1 MSDNFNIHIQ
11 ALSNLI
17 RKVTPNIIAN
27 DICDVQP
34 MTGPTG
40 KIHTLRVRYPD
51 AVKMRE
57 FELVDDDNFTQEG
70 WCLIDVSY
78 TVADWII
85 TNPVGQ
91 WIAVESHREPRYII
105 TEELFTM
112 LALRF
117 G

>member
-1 MSDNFNIHIQ
+1 MIDSVQPLIDM
-11 ALSNLI
+11 I
-17 RKVTPNIIAN
+17 RKVTPTMIAN
-27 DICDVQP
+27 DICSVQP
-34 MTGPTG
+34 MTAPTG
-40 KIHTLRVRYPD
+40 KIFTLRTRYSD
-51 AVKMRE
+51 SVKMRE

-91 WIAVESHREPRYII
+91 WIAVESHKEPRYII

>member
-1 MSDNFNIHIQ
+1 MIDSVQPLIDM
-11 ALSNLI
+11 I
-17 RKVTPNIIAN
+17 RKVTPTMIAN
-27 DICDVQP
+27 DICSVQP
-34 MTGPTG
+34 MTAPTG
-40 KIHTLRVRYPD
+40 KIFTLRTRYSD
-51 AVKMRE
+51 SVKMRE

-91 WIAVESHREPRYII
+91 WIAVESHKEPRYII
-105 TEELFTM
+105 SEELFTM

>member
-1 MSDNFNIHIQ
+1 MIDSVQPLIM
-11 ALSNLI
+11 NLI
-17 RKVTPNIIAN
+17 RKVTPTMIAN
-27 DICDVQP
+27 DICSVQP
-34 MTGPTG
+34 MTAPTG
-40 KIHTLRVRYPD
+40 KIFTLRTRYSD
-51 AVKMRE
+51 SVKMRE

-70 WCLIDVSY
+70 WCLIDVSF

-85 TNPVGQ
+85 TNPVDQ
-91 WIAVESHREPRYII
+91 WVAVESHKEPRYII

>member
-1 MSDNFNIHIQ
+1 MIDSVQPLIDM
-11 ALSNLI
+11 I
-17 RKVTPNIIAN
+17 RKVTPTMIAN
-27 DICDVQP
+27 DIRSVQP
-34 MTGPTG
+34 MTAPTG
-40 KIHTLRVRYPD
+40 KIHTLRTRYSD
-51 AVKMRE
+51 FVKMRQ
-57 FELVDDDNFTQEG
+57 FELVVDDKFTQEG

>member
-1 MSDNFNIHIQ
+1 MTKSFAQQIV
-11 ALSNLI
+11 S
-17 RKVTPNIIAN
+17 
-27 DICDVQP
+27 VQP

-40 KIHTLRVRYPD
+40 QLIHTLRVRYPD

-85 TNPVGQ
+85 TNPVNQ

-105 TEELFTM
+105 SEELFVI
-112 LALRF
+112 LALKWS
-117 G
+117 

>member
-1 MSDNFNIHIQ
+1 MTNS
-11 ALSNLI
+11 
-17 RKVTPNIIAN
+17 IAQQ
-27 DICDVQP
+27 IVSVQP

-40 KIHTLRVRYPD
+40 QIFTLRVRYPD
-51 AVKMRE
+51 AIKMRE

-85 TNPVGQ
+85 TNPVNQ

-105 TEELFTM
+105 SEELFVI
-112 LALRF
+112 LALKWS
-117 G
+117 

>member
-1 MSDNFNIHIQ
+1 MTNS
-11 ALSNLI
+11 
-17 RKVTPNIIAN
+17 IAQQ
-27 DICDVQP
+27 IVSVQP

-40 KIHTLRVRYPD
+40 QLIHTLRVRYPD

-85 TNPVGQ
+85 TNPVNQ

-105 TEELFTM
+105 SEELFVI
-112 LALRF
+112 LALKWS
-117 G
+117 

>member
-1 MSDNFNIHIQ
+1 MTNS
-11 ALSNLI
+11 
-17 RKVTPNIIAN
+17 IAQQ
-27 DICDVQP
+27 IVSVQP

-40 KIHTLRVRYPD
+40 QIFTLRVRYPD

-57 FELVDDDNFTQEG
+57 FELVVDDNFTQEG

-85 TNPVGQ
+85 TNPVNQ

-105 TEELFTM
+105 SEELFVI
-112 LALRF
+112 LALKWS
-117 G
+117 